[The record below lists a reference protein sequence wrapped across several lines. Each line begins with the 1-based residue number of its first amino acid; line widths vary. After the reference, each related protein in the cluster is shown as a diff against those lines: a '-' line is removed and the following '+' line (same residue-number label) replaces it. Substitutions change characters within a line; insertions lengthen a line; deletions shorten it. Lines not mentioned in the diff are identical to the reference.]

1 MVDADKQIAG
11 FVHGGNV
18 HAWAR
23 ESGGELTGI
32 LDYSANINPLGLA
45 DSVRKAITQSIELL
59 VHYPDVE
66 ATMLKAAISNHY
78 HVDVSCITAGNGA
91 VELIY
96 LLAHILRPKRVL
108 IPAPTFSEYERAAKA
123 AGAAIEY
130 AYLSA
135 EDDFA
140 IDVDWLCTHL
150 TGVDMVFVG
159 NPNNPTGTF
168 LTASQIERLLLTAKQ
183 AGVVVVVDE
192 SFMDFIVGDQD
203 YTCRPLLG
211 QYDNLVI
218 IHSLTKFYAIPG
230 LRLGFALAH
239 PGLTAKLHA
248 AKDPWNVN
256 LLAQAAG
263 VAALADTEYQT
274 KSREIVNCE
283 KKLLYARLKALKGVK
298 PFVPSVNY
306 ILLDINASGYA
317 APQLRQL
324 LAKQSI
330 LIRDCSNYPG
340 LSANYVRV
348 AVKLEEQ
355 NKILL
360 HWLEQVLR

>member
-1 MVDADKQIAG
+1 VNADKQIAG

-23 ESGGELTGI
+23 EGGGEVTAV

-45 DSVRKAITQSIELL
+45 ASVREAIAQSLDQI

-66 ATMLKAAISNHY
+66 AAMLKTAISSY
-78 HVDVSCITAGNGA
+78 YQVDTAQITAGNGA

-108 IPAPTFSEYERAAKA
+108 IPAPSFSEYERAAIA

-130 AYLSA
+130 AYLSPA
-135 EDDFA
+135 DNFA
-140 IDVDWLCTHL
+140 IDIEWLCGKL
-150 TGVDMVFVG
+150 PGIDMVFVG
-159 NPNNPTGTF
+159 NPNNPTGTL
-168 LTASQIERLLLTAKQ
+168 LTVSQLERLLAAARQ
-183 AGVVVVVDE
+183 AGAVVVVDE
-192 SFMDFIVGDQD
+192 SFMDFIIDDQKH
-203 YTCRPLLG
+203 TCRPLLK
-211 QYDNLVI
+211 QYDKLVI

-230 LRLGFALAH
+230 LRLGFSLTTPELAR
-239 PGLTAKLHA
+239 KLHA

-263 VAALADTEYQT
+263 VEALADAEYQH
-274 KSREIVNCE
+274 KSRETVWQA
-283 KKLLYARLKALKGVK
+283 KDSLYAGLKALPGIK
-298 PFVPSVNY
+298 PFAPSVNY
-306 ILLDINASGYA
+306 ILIDISASGRDA
-317 APQLRQL
+317 VQVRKL
-324 LAKQSI
+324 LAQQNI

-340 LSANYVRV
+340 LSASYVRV

-360 HWLEQVLR
+360 QHLEQVLR